1 MPIPLDICLQTCI
14 FASVNENKT
23 RLKLIYGANIQK
35 II

>member
-1 MPIPLDICLQTCI
+1 MSIILDVCPQMCI

-23 RLKLIYGANIQK
+23 RSKLIYGANLQK

>member
-1 MPIPLDICLQTCI
+1 MPVFLDIRLQTCI

-23 RLKLIYGANIQK
+23 RSKLIYGANLQK

>member
-1 MPIPLDICLQTCI
+1 MPIPLDIRLQTCI

-23 RLKLIYGANIQK
+23 RSKQIYVAKIQK

>member
-1 MPIPLDICLQTCI
+1 MPISLDICLKTYI

-23 RLKLIYGANIQK
+23 RSKLIYGANLQK

>member
-1 MPIPLDICLQTCI
+1 MPIYLGIRPQTCI

-23 RLKLIYGANIQK
+23 RSKQIYGANIQK

>member
-1 MPIPLDICLQTCI
+1 MSISLDICPQICI

-23 RLKLIYGANIQK
+23 RSKQIYGANIQK